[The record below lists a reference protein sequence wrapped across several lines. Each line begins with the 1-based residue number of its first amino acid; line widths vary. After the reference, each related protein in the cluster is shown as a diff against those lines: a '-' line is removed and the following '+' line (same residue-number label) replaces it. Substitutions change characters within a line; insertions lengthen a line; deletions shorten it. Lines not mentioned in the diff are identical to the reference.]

1 MAKRVD
7 LNQKK
12 DNSNFRKNRST
23 HPTMQRNNQTN
34 DNLDSE
40 EQNLN
45 QSENVASISNNLGRS
60 SNGSKKNNLFSKLLG
75 SNSFEKSSG
84 GEKFKALMKNP
95 VTRKIIVIMG
105 LVALVF
111 LLLVYI
117 IMVITG
123 ADDDSSND
131 SSMAIGG
138 YYDMRC
144 PEVTVIFTD
153 KSKGYEVTG
162 SGTYSL
168 EEYIAGVIGGEVGYL
183 GNLELD
189 KELAIAARSYFF
201 AVENDCT
208 IESSDRKQVFKK
220 LTDYWTD
227 QLARQA
233 AEETK
238 GQVLLKDNQIFLSE
252 YDAFCSIAVDDNY
265 YTIKQANQKIP
276 RSWVDSQRGIIDEWK
291 QGTCAGNHGRGLSQF
306 GGLYLATEKGYTYDQ
321 LLSFY
326 LGDEVTISSGNGF
339 SLTEIPG
346 LEIKNTTNSSN
357 LHEKLTTYLPAN
369 GSSINELNTFIK
381 NNVKEN
387 GAGTREGVVTAA
399 VSLIN
404 YLYDGFGV
412 SLPYYWGGQYQYVGV
427 NPSFGGITS
436 PSTTPGGYVY
446 NYSGFDCS
454 GFASWAIKNGGYNF
468 ARHTTSKFHAAFAG
482 NSCNIADSNCIGQ
495 PGDLINSESC
505 HVQMIVSV
513 DEASGKYYV
522 AESTGSYG
530 LIMRPWNMHT
540 SNCGNK
546 ETRILHMDSFYNNQA
561 NIDTNY

>member
-1 MAKRVD
+1 MILK
-7 LNQKK
+7 
-12 DNSNFRKNRST
+12 SI
-23 HPTMQRNNQTN
+23 TMQGFKSCPEKTVLEFNKGITG
-34 DNLDSE
+34 
-40 EQNLN
+40 
-45 QSENVASISNNLGRS
+45 VVGP
-60 SNGSKKNNLFSKLLG
+60 NGSGKSNISDAVRWVLGEQSTKSLRGSKMEDVIFNG
-75 SNSFEKSSG
+75 TDNRKASG
-84 GEKFKALMKNP
+84 FAD
-95 VTRKIIVIMG
+95 VTLCLDNRDRT
-105 LVALVF
+105 LQ
-111 LLLVYI
+111 
-117 IMVITG
+117 
-123 ADDDSSND
+123 ND
-131 SSMAIGG
+131 S
-138 YYDMRC
+138 
-144 PEVTVIFTD
+144 
-153 KSKGYEVTG
+153 
-162 SGTYSL
+162 
-168 EEYIAGVIGGEVGYL
+168 
-183 GNLELD
+183 
-189 KELAIAARSYFF
+189 
-201 AVENDCT
+201 
-208 IESSDRKQVFKK
+208 
-220 LTDYWTD
+220 
-227 QLARQA
+227 
-233 AEETK
+233 
-238 GQVLLKDNQIFLSE
+238 
-252 YDAFCSIAVDDNY
+252 
-265 YTIKQANQKIP
+265 
-276 RSWVDSQRGIIDEWK
+276 
-291 QGTCAGNHGRGLSQF
+291 
-306 GGLYLATEKGYTYDQ
+306 
-321 LLSFY
+321 
-326 LGDEVTISSGNGF
+326 DEVTISSGNGF

-513 DEASGKYYV
+513 DEESGKYYV

-561 NIDTNY
+561 NVDTNY